1 MSHARQRATARAI
14 TTGLVAGL
22 ILSGTSANAASSA
35 AEAAEDTVRDFYERV
50 ERMTRLD
57 SCAERAAFLEPAVDS
72 TYDIPNYLR
81 ESLRGHWRELA
92 DEDVAGL
99 ERRLRHLIAT
109 TYAANF
115 ESAGD
120 FSVRVGDGAY
130 EDRYRRSVEVRILRR
145 SGEEVTRRRY
155 LLHQTE
161 DGGDWKVI
169 NLFFPRGGNELAY
182 RARYHEENL
191 RWGGFDALREYLRA
205 EASRFGADC

>member
-1 MSHARQRATARAI
+1 MAHARQRATARAI
-14 TTGLVAGL
+14 VGLVAGL
-22 ILSGTSANAASSA
+22 AILGAPAHAAPS
-35 AEAAEDTVRDFYERV
+35 EAAADTVRDFYERV

-57 SCAERAAFLEPAVDS
+57 SCAERAAYLESAVDS

-115 ESAGD
+115 GPRGD
-120 FSVRVGDGAY
+120 FSVRVGDSAY
-130 EDRYRRSVEVRILRR
+130 EDRYRRSVGVRILHA
-145 SGEEVTRRRY
+145 GKEVAQRRY
-155 LLHQTE
+155 LLHQAE
-161 DGGDWKVI
+161 DSGDWQVI
-169 NLFFPRGGNELAY
+169 NLFFPRGGNELVH
-182 RARYHEENL
+182 RARYNEENL